1 MKLITY
7 LFVILPF
14 KIRLKYSIKRAKKN
28 LQNLDV
34 DKFMDEIR

>member
-1 MKLITY
+1 MQPLTTFIKIL
-7 LFVILPF
+7 LFRL
-14 KIRLKYSIKRAKKN
+14 RLKLSIKRAKKN